1 MSQDKL
7 FELGIYAPE
16 VLDERIIVYLK
27 CGGGVLLKYTKY
39 GYVLKLVEFEDKRG
53 WTINPYKLIPI
64 DLNQCMF
71 TNKCTTKII
80 YRNMY
85 TTFLYIDYDCLNK
98 LEHAFNLN
106 MFKNE

>member
-1 MSQDKL
+1 MSSEEL

-39 GYVLKLVEFEDKRG
+39 VYVLKLIENKQG
-53 WTINPYKLIPI
+53 WSINPYRFAPV
-64 DLNQCMF
+64 DLSKCRL
-71 TNKCTTKII
+71 TNSCTTKII
-80 YRNMY
+80 YQNMY
-85 TTFLYIDYDCLNK
+85 VTFLYINYKLLNK

>member
-39 GYVLKLVEFEDKRG
+39 VYVLKLIEDKSG
-53 WTINPYKLIPI
+53 WAINPYKFISV
-64 DLNQCMF
+64 DLNLCKF
-71 TNKCTTKII
+71 GYCPTGII
-80 YRNMY
+80 YQNMY
-85 TTFLYIDYDCLNK
+85 TTFMYINYEMLNK

>member
-1 MSQDKL
+1 MSSEEL

-39 GYVLKLVEFEDKRG
+39 VYVLKLIENKQG
-53 WTINPYKLIPI
+53 WYINPYKFFPI
-64 DLNQCMF
+64 DLSKCRL
-71 TNKCTTKII
+71 TNSCSTKII
-80 YRNMY
+80 YQNMY
-85 TTFLYIDYDCLNK
+85 VTFMYINYEMLNK
-98 LEHAFNLN
+98 LEYAFNLN

>member
-1 MSQDKL
+1 MSSEEL
-7 FELGIYAPE
+7 FELGICAPE

-39 GYVLKLVEFEDKRG
+39 VYVLKLIDDKSV
-53 WTINPYKLIPI
+53 WAINPYKFTPV
-64 DLNQCMF
+64 DLNLCKF
-71 TNKCTTKII
+71 GYCATRII
-80 YRNMY
+80 YQNMY
-85 TTFLYIDYDCLNK
+85 TTFMCINYEMLNK

>member
-1 MSQDKL
+1 MSQDEL
-7 FELGIYAPE
+7 FELGVYAPE

-39 GYVLKLVEFEDKRG
+39 GYVLKLNEEKLV
-53 WTINPYKLIPI
+53 WTINPYRFVPV
-64 DLNQCMF
+64 DLNACRL
-71 TNKCTTKII
+71 TNRCATKII
-80 YRNMY
+80 YQDMY
-85 TTFLYIDYDCLNK
+85 VTFMYINYETLNK